1 MPLGKE
7 TRHKE
12 KKGKLPVEGALVHEA
27 AHAPASELAL
37 AGWLAGEGHAGA
49 IAELNWGCWVG
60 HRGVT
65 WPSDPPVKGHTIETT
80 IERDKKGG
88 FGVLPLPLIVLCGG
102 FP

>member
-1 MPLGKE
+1 MCGDILSIDTRQARIENDCQTRRVPLGKE

-37 AGWLAGEGHAGA
+37 AGWLAGEGHACA

-60 HRGVT
+60 LGLGGGAVQT
-65 WPSDPPVKGHTIETT
+65 PP
-80 IERDKKGG
+80 RARA
-88 FGVLPLPLIVLCGG
+88 PRR
-102 FP
+102 